1 MVALLALPCHPGVRS
16 LELDVHA
23 DPQGGPDAQS
33 AGLRLAGQSGVLD
46 VPALRQP
53 GFKVGGGPVVAVGSQ
68 PAVEAFL
75 LLPCR
80 CVLGS
85 AAWRASPNVRY
96 LASYPLPANPPQ
108 VFHLNDFDY
117 NSTCLLLTDCL
128 AEVQRWSGGW
138 AASFPF
144 IYRY

>member
-1 MVALLALPCHPGVRS
+1 M
-16 LELDVHA
+16 HA
-23 DPQGGPDAQS
+23 DPQGGQYAQS

-53 GFKVGGGPVVAVGSQ
+53 GFKVGGGPVVTVGSQ
-68 PAVEAFL
+68 PAVERRVPAVAPPLRARLRRMVCFSIPKLPGFL
-75 LLPCR
+75 
-80 CVLGS
+80 S
-85 AAWRASPNVRY
+85 
-96 LASYPLPANPPQ
+96 LPANPPQ